1 MFVAKP
7 HKKGAPVALDGS
19 DKDAE
24 VQDLAS
30 LSGAELIPMQDP
42 GPFANPDGANAAPSA
57 YVDFMGG
64 YPQGN
69 LRSGNV
75 SGRGTLQKT
84 AKTTAPMTNPFPRA

>member
-19 DKDAE
+19 DKDKD
-24 VQDLAS
+24 VQDLAT
-30 LSGAELIPMQDP
+30 LAGAELIPLQDA
-42 GPFANPDGANAAPSA
+42 GPYTNPDGANAAPS
-57 YVDFMGG
+57 VQGDFMSG

-69 LRSGNV
+69 LRSENV